1 MNMAREILMP
11 KLGLTMAEGT
21 VTKWFVEEG
30 NNVKVGDKLF
40 EVETDKL
47 TNEIIADTE
56 GIVRKIV
63 VQAGETVPVKALIG
77 VVADE
82 NEDIS
87 GIIGGNS
94 GDKEEKKAANTADIS
109 DVEVGGVKSVRENY
123 DYILATPYAK
133 KLSYEKGIDLS
144 EVEATGHSGV
154 ILAKDVERY
163 QNDKPKIK
171 ATPAAKKMASE
182 NNIDLS
188 GIEKHDRIKKADV
201 EGYAARTKKAACS
214 QPTETEKAVGMRRI
228 IAERMRANWV
238 ATPMVTFNMEAD
250 MTEFIRLREKLKP
263 LYAAEGLK
271 LTYNHMIM
279 KVLGKLLMKYRHLNA
294 SLEDDTITYH
304 NYVNLGVAVDVEK
317 GLMVPNVKGLETMTL
332 KEIAEETETLIENAR
347 INKLNPD
354 DLFNGTFTITNI
366 GMFGMDSF
374 TPIINRPEVAILGI
388 NRIVDKP
395 VAIDKRVVVRP
406 MMNLSLT
413 TDHSLVDGALSA
425 KFLSEIKEFIENPY
439 LLID

>member
-1 MNMAREILMP
+1 MAREILMP

-21 VTKWFVEEG
+21 VIKWFVEEG
-30 NNVKVGDKLF
+30 TNVKVGDKLF

-56 GIVRKIV
+56 GIMRKII

-77 VVADE
+77 VIADE

-87 GIIGGNS
+87 ALIGDSSN
-94 GDKEEKKAANTADIS
+94 DKKEEKAAEKAEQA
-109 DVEVGGVKSVRENY
+109 EVSETKSVREISG
-123 DYILATPYAK
+123 YILATPYAK
-133 KLSYEKGIDLS
+133 KISSEKGIDLS
-144 EVEATGHSGV
+144 EVDATGYNGV
-154 ILAKDVERY
+154 ILAKDVEKY
-163 QNDKPKIK
+163 QDEMPRVK

-188 GIEKHDRIKKADV
+188 GIQKDERIRKADV
-201 EGYAARTKKAACS
+201 EGYASRAKKTGYD

-238 ATPMVTFNMEAD
+238 ATPMVTFNMEVD

-263 LYAAEGLK
+263 SYAAEGLK
-271 LTYNHMIM
+271 LTYNHMLM

-294 SLEDDTITYH
+294 SLEEDTITYH
-304 NYVNLGVAVDVEK
+304 NYVNLGIAVDVEK
-317 GLMVPNVKGLETMTL
+317 GLMVPNVKGLESMTL
-332 KEIAEETETLIENAR
+332 REIAEETERLIEGAR
-347 INKLNPD
+347 SNKLVPD
-354 DLFNGTFTITNI
+354 DLSGGTFSITNI

-388 NRIVDKP
+388 NRIADKP
-395 VAIDKRVVVRP
+395 VVVDKRIVVRP

-425 KFLSEIKEFIENPY
+425 KFLSEIKQIIENPY

>member
-1 MNMAREILMP
+1 MAREIVMP
-11 KLGLTMAEGT
+11 KLGLTMVEGT
-21 VTKWFVEEG
+21 LTKWFVEEG
-30 NNVKVGDKLF
+30 NEIKAGDKLA

-56 GIVRKIV
+56 GIMRKII
-63 VQAGETVPVKALIG
+63 VQAGETVPVKALMG
-77 VVADE
+77 VIAGE
-82 NEDIS
+82 SEDIS
-87 GIIGGNS
+87 AIIGEHS
-94 GDKEEKKAANTADIS
+94 DDKEEEKATEKADAPVEEVKKEKNI
-109 DVEVGGVKSVRENY
+109 KENSG
-123 DYILATPYAK
+123 YILATPYAK
-133 KLSYEKGIDLS
+133 KISSEKGIDLS
-144 EVEATGHSGV
+144 EVDATGYNGV
-154 ILAKDVERY
+154 ILAKDVEKY
-163 QNDKPKIK
+163 QDEMPRVK

-188 GIEKHDRIKKADV
+188 GIQKDERIRKADV
-201 EGYAARTKKAACS
+201 EGYASRAKKTGYD

-238 ATPMVTFNMEAD
+238 ATPMVTFNMEVD

-263 LYAAEGLK
+263 SYAAEGLK
-271 LTYNHMIM
+271 LTYNHMLM

-294 SLEDDTITYH
+294 SLEEDTITYH
-304 NYVNLGVAVDVEK
+304 NYVNLGIAVDVEK
-317 GLMVPNVKGLETMTL
+317 GLMVPNVKGLESMTL
-332 KEIAEETETLIENAR
+332 REIAEETERLIEGAR
-347 INKLNPD
+347 SNKLVPD
-354 DLFNGTFTITNI
+354 DLSGGTFSITNI

-388 NRIVDKP
+388 NRIADKP
-395 VAIDKRVVVRP
+395 VVVDKRIVVRP

-425 KFLSEIKEFIENPY
+425 KFLSEIKQIIENPY